1 MPHPRLRPM
10 LATAGL
16 KLGLF
21 ALEFATPGL
30 PLIVKEGGADFLVLD
45 REHSGFG
52 FETVK
57 TVAIGARAADLPLVV
72 RIAHR
77 HPSEVA
83 RALDAGADGIMAPL
97 VCSAQQAAE
106 IVAWATY
113 PPAGGTRGVGMLLPH
128 DGYRAGPP
136 AAKMAEANA
145 TRAVIIQIE
154 TREGVENAEAI
165 AALPGVDGLWL
176 GHLDLSCS
184 LGIPGRFDHPD
195 FLAASAHVA
204 AAAKRHGKALGRMA
218 GSADEARRLAAD
230 GYDTIA
236 LFSDIAALQGRLAE
250 AVAALRGGA

>member
-1 MPHPRLRPM
+1 
-10 LATAGL
+10 
-16 KLGLF
+16 
-21 ALEFATPGL
+21 
-30 PLIVKEGGADFLVLD
+30 
-45 REHSGFG
+45 
-52 FETVK
+52 
-57 TVAIGARAADLPLVV
+57 
-72 RIAHR
+72 
-77 HPSEVA
+77 
-83 RALDAGADGIMAPL
+83 
-97 VCSAQQAAE
+97 
-106 IVAWATY
+106 
-113 PPAGGTRGVGMLLPH
+113 
-128 DGYRAGPP
+128 
-136 AAKMAEANA
+136 MAEANA

-165 AALPGVDGLWL
+165 AALPGVDGLRL

-195 FLAASAHVA
+195 FLAASARV